1 MLVWGGVVF
10 RCWVVALVW
19 NIRKIFLSYTIFWV
33 MRVELFSCVEAV
45 FGDISSVIVGE
56 LRRMIDDLRKD
67 VGLYRS
73 SFADKKSLGKLR

>member
-1 MLVWGGVVF
+1 
-10 RCWVVALVW
+10 
-19 NIRKIFLSYTIFWV
+19 